1 MLHKNGKRDLGTWFL
16 ESGNGIFYNGN
27 QIVVKSFLKPLRRD
41 IMADAKVLR
50 KSIMEGTV
58 EVFNEKGMKFTMDDL
73 ARKLGMSKKTIYT
86 VFSEKEE
93 LFLAMVDYLF
103 SSIKESEQAVMDDPN
118 LTTVEK
124 IRAILCVLPEG
135 YKDVDFRQ
143 LYMLKEK
150 YPQIYAQVEQR
161 LETGWE
167 QTISLIQKGIDEGV
181 VRPIRIPVFK
191 MMLEAA
197 LEQFFQRDILLS
209 NKITYQEA
217 LNEVVSILVEGIE
230 VK

>member
-1 MLHKNGKRDLGTWFL
+1 
-16 ESGNGIFYNGN
+16 
-27 QIVVKSFLKPLRRD
+27 
-41 IMADAKVLR
+41 MADAKVLR

-93 LFLAMVDYLF
+93 LFLAMVDHLF
-103 SSIKESEQAVMDDPN
+103 SSIKESEQAVIDDPN
-118 LTTVEK
+118 MTTVEK
-124 IRAILCVLPEG
+124 VRAILCVMPES

-143 LYMLKEK
+143 LYMLKDK
-150 YPQIYAQVEQR
+150 YPLIYAQVEQH

-181 VRPIRIPVFK
+181 IRPIRIPVFK

-217 LNEVVSILVEGIE
+217 LNEVVNILVDGIE